1 MIRSRLSAPAA
12 LLSAALSLAASS
24 TVLAQQP
31 GTTDTEIKFGN
42 IMPYSGPASALS
54 VTGKVVAVYFDMIN
68 EKGGVN
74 GRKLNM
80 ISLDDGFSPPKTVEA
95 TRRLVENDNVA
106 FMFGTMGTA
115 PSSATAKYLNGA
127 KVLHL
132 FLISSASKW
141 NEPTTQPWLM
151 ALPWAPN
158 YVEEAGIEVRYARA
172 KNPNAR
178 FAILYQNDDAGKD
191 YLRGVKEALGAD
203 ADKTIAMA
211 TSFEVADPTVDSQ
224 VLTLANTKADVF
236 LIYSVTPR
244 ACAHAIRK
252 AHETGWR
259 PIRFI
264 SSGCANKE
272 TVMAPAGLEAA
283 AGIMSV
289 GALKPY
295 SADSTDP
302 DMVGYRDFMKA
313 RVPNVDPAN
322 FAAGY
327 GYMVAQA
334 LVVVLEQCKNDLSR
348 ANIMAQAANLK
359 NVSLSMLLPGITL
372 NTSPTDYR
380 PIKDGYMVEF
390 RDNQLVVISDLLRGG
405 S

>member
-1 MIRSRLSAPAA
+1 LPVTLSADAGP
-12 LLSAALSLAASS
+12 LYGMMLPNLISVS
-24 TVLAQQP
+24 VMP
-31 GTTDTEIKFGN
+31 GCWAE
-42 IMPYSGPASALS
+42 A
-54 VTGKVVAVYFDMIN
+54 
-68 EKGGVN
+68 GVN

-127 KVLHL
+127 KVPHL

-141 NEPTTQPWLM
+141 NEPATQPWLM

-158 YVEEAGIEVRYARA
+158 YVEEAGIEVRYARS
-172 KNPNAR
+172 KNPTAR

-203 ADKTIAMA
+203 ADKAIAMA
-211 TSFEVADPTVDSQ
+211 SSFEVADPTVDSQ
-224 VLTLANTKADVF
+224 ILTLANTKADVF
-236 LIYSVTPR
+236 MIYSVTPR
-244 ACAHAIRK
+244 ACAQSIRK
-252 AHETGWR
+252 AYETGWR

-264 SSGCANKE
+264 ASGCANKD
-272 TVMAPAGLEAA
+272 TVMVPAGLEASQ
-283 AGIMSV
+283 GIMSV
-289 GALKPY
+289 VSLKPY
-295 SADSTDP
+295 LADSKDP
-302 DMVGYRDFMKA
+302 GLVAYGDFMKA
-313 RVPNVDPAN
+313 RLPNVDPAN

-334 LVVVLEQCKNDLSR
+334 LIVVLEQCKNDLSR
-348 ANIMAQAANLK
+348 SNIMAQAANLK
-359 NVSLSMLLPGITL
+359 NVPLSMLLPGITL

-390 RDNQLVVISDLLRGG
+390 RDSQLAVISELLHGG

>member
-1 MIRSRLSAPAA
+1 MIRSSKSAPAA
-12 LLSAALSLAASS
+12 FLTLIVALAASNA
-24 TVLAQQP
+24 VFAQQP
-31 GTTDTEIKFGN
+31 GITDTEIKFGN

-54 VTGKVVAVYFDMIN
+54 VVGKVFTAYFDMVN

-80 ISLDDGFSPPKTVEA
+80 LSLDDAFSPPKTVEA
-95 TRRLVENDNVA
+95 TRRLVESDNVA

-127 KVLHL
+127 KVPHL

-141 NEPTTQPWLM
+141 NEPATQPWLM

-158 YVEEAGIEVRYARA
+158 YYEEAGIEIRYARA

-203 ADKTIAMA
+203 ADKAIAMA
-211 TSFEVADPTVDSQ
+211 SSFEVSDPSVDSQ
-224 VLTLANTKADVF
+224 ILTLANTKADVF

-244 ACAHAIRK
+244 ACAQAIRK

-259 PIRFI
+259 PMRFI
-264 SSGCANKE
+264 ASGCANKD
-272 TVMAPAGLEAA
+272 TVMVPAGLEASH
-283 AGIMSV
+283 GIMSV
-289 GALKPY
+289 VALKSYAP
-295 SADSTDP
+295 DSKDAG
-302 DMVGYRDFMKA
+302 VVAYGDFMKA
-313 RVPNVDPAN
+313 RLPNVDPAN

-390 RDNQLVVISDLLRGG
+390 RDNQLAVISELLRGG

>member
-1 MIRSRLSAPAA
+1 MIRSNKFVPAAFFSA
-12 LLSAALSLAASS
+12 LLSLTAAT
-24 TVLAQQP
+24 TVSAQQP
-31 GTTDTEIKFGN
+31 
-42 IMPYSGPASALS
+42 ALS
-54 VTGKVVAVYFDMIN
+54 VTGKAFAAYFDLVN

-95 TRRLVENDNVA
+95 TRRLVENDGVA

-127 KVLHL
+127 KVPHL

-141 NEPTTQPWLM
+141 NDPVNQPWLM

-158 YVEEAGIEVRYARA
+158 YVEEAGIEVRFARA
-172 KNPNAR
+172 RNPNAR

-203 ADKTIAMA
+203 ADKVIAMA

-224 VLTLANTKADVF
+224 ILTLANTKADVF

-244 ACAHAIRK
+244 ACAQAIRK

-264 SSGCANKE
+264 SSGGSGWNA
-272 TVMAPAGLEAA
+272 LAA
-283 AGIMSV
+283 ATLFSMCSTFGIPITV
-289 GALKPY
+289 
-295 SADSTDP
+295 
-302 DMVGYRDFMKA
+302 
-313 RVPNVDPAN
+313 
-322 FAAGY
+322 AATG
-327 GYMVAQA
+327 
-334 LVVVLEQCKNDLSR
+334 ND
-348 ANIMAQAANLK
+348 I
-359 NVSLSMLLPGITL
+359 
-372 NTSPTDYR
+372 
-380 PIKDGYMVEF
+380 E
-390 RDNQLVVISDLLRGG
+390 
-405 S
+405 

>member
-1 MIRSRLSAPAA
+1 MKHDPIEQVRPGLLFRAARSGRIATTAI
-12 LLSAALSLAASS
+12 
-24 TVLAQQP
+24 AQQP
-31 GTTDTEIKFGN
+31 GITDTEIKFGN

-54 VTGKVVAVYFDMIN
+54 VTGKVFAAYFDMIN

-127 KVLHL
+127 KVPHL

-141 NEPTTQPWLM
+141 NEPATQPWLM

-158 YVEEAGIEVRYARA
+158 YVEEAGIEVRYARS

-203 ADKTIAMA
+203 ADKAIAMA
-211 TSFEVADPTVDSQ
+211 SSFEVADPTVDSQ
-224 VLTLANTKADVF
+224 ILTLANTKADVF

-244 ACAHAIRK
+244 ACAQAIRK
-252 AHETGWR
+252 AYETGWR
-259 PIRFI
+259 PMRFI
-264 SSGCANKE
+264 SSGCANKD
-272 TVMAPAGLEAA
+272 TVFVPAGAR
-283 AGIMSV
+283 GI
-289 GALKPY
+289 
-295 SADSTDP
+295 D
-302 DMVGYRDFMKA
+302 
-313 RVPNVDPAN
+313 
-322 FAAGY
+322 
-327 GYMVAQA
+327 
-334 LVVVLEQCKNDLSR
+334 R
-348 ANIMAQAANLK
+348 A
-359 NVSLSMLLPGITL
+359 SCRSWP
-372 NTSPTDYR
+372 
-380 PIKDGYMVEF
+380 
-390 RDNQLVVISDLLRGG
+390 
-405 S
+405 

>member
-1 MIRSRLSAPAA
+1 MIRSSRSAPTA
-12 LLSAALSLAASS
+12 LLLAALSLSAWTAAS
-24 TVLAQQP
+24 AQQP
-31 GTTDTEIKFGN
+31 GITDTEIKFGN

-54 VTGKVVAVYFDMIN
+54 VTGKVFAAYFDMIN

-127 KVLHL
+127 KVPHL

-141 NEPTTQPWLM
+141 NEPATQPWLM

-158 YVEEAGIEVRYARA
+158 YVEEAGIEIRYARA

-203 ADKTIAMA
+203 ADKAIAMA
-211 TSFEVADPTVDSQ
+211 SSFEVADPTVDSQ
-224 VLTLANTKADVF
+224 ILTLANTKADVF

-244 ACAHAIRK
+244 ACAQAIRK
-252 AHETGWR
+252 AYETGWR
-259 PIRFI
+259 PMRFI
-264 SSGCANKE
+264 ASGCANKD
-272 TVMAPAGLEAA
+272 TVMVPAGLEASH
-283 AGIMSV
+283 GIMSV
-289 GALKPY
+289 VSLKPGLISY
-295 SADSTDP
+295 
-302 DMVGYRDFMKA
+302 GDFMKA
-313 RVPNVDPAN
+313 RLPNVDPAN

-359 NVSLSMLLPGITL
+359 NVELSMLLPGITL

-390 RDNQLVVISDLLRGG
+390 RDSQLVVISELLRGG

>member
-1 MIRSRLSAPAA
+1 MIRLSKSAPAIVLTA
-12 LLSAALSLAASS
+12 LLSLAAA
-24 TVLAQQP
+24 TAFAQQP
-31 GTTDTEIKFGN
+31 GITDTEIKFGN

-54 VTGKVVAVYFDMIN
+54 VVGKVFTAYFDMVN

-80 ISLDDGFSPPKTVEA
+80 LSLDDAFSPPKTVEA
-95 TRRLVENDNVA
+95 TRRLVESDNVA

-127 KVLHL
+127 EVPHL

-141 NEPTTQPWLM
+141 NDPATQPWLM

-158 YVEEAGIEVRYARA
+158 YVEEAGIDIRYARA
-172 KNPNAR
+172 RNPNAR

-191 YLRGVKEALGAD
+191 YLRGARDALGAD
-203 ADKTIAMA
+203 ADKAIALA
-211 TSFEVADPTVDSQ
+211 SSFEVSDPSVDSQ
-224 VLTLANTKADVF
+224 ILTLANTKADVF

-244 ACAHAIRK
+244 ACAQAIRK

-259 PIRFI
+259 PMRFI
-264 SSGCANKE
+264 SSGCANKD
-272 TVMAPAGLEAA
+272 TVMVPAGLEAA

-289 GALKPY
+289 VALKPY
-295 SADSTDP
+295 VPNSNDAGL
-302 DMVGYRDFMKA
+302 VAYADFMKA
-313 RVPNVDPAN
+313 RLPNVDPAN

-327 GYMVAQA
+327 GYMVSQA

-359 NVSLSMLLPGITL
+359 GVSLSMLLPGITL

-380 PIKDGYMVEF
+380 PIRDGYMVEF
-390 RDNQLVVISDLLRGG
+390 RDNQLAVISEMLRGG

>member
-1 MIRSRLSAPAA
+1 VIRTSQLAFAA
-12 LLSAALSLAASS
+12 LLSLSLCTPSA
-24 TVLAQQP
+24 AQQP
-31 GTTDTEIKFGN
+31 GITDTEIKFGN

-54 VTGKVVAVYFDMIN
+54 VTGKAFAGYFAMIN

-95 TRRLVENDNVA
+95 TRRLVEGDNVA

-127 KVLHL
+127 KVPHI

-141 NEPTTQPWLM
+141 NDPVNQPWLM

-158 YVEEAGIEVRYARA
+158 YVEEAGIEVRFALA
-172 KNPNAR
+172 KNPNAK

-191 YLRGVKEALGAD
+191 YLNGVKKALGAD
-203 ADKTIAMA
+203 ADKRIALA
-211 TSFEVADPTVDSQ
+211 SSFEVADPTVDSQ
-224 VLTLANTKADVF
+224 ILTLANTKADVF

-244 ACAHAIRK
+244 ACAQAIRK
-252 AHETGWR
+252 QHETGWR
-259 PIRFI
+259 PMRFI

-272 TVMAPAGLEAA
+272 LVMVPAGLEAA
-283 AGIMSV
+283 TGIMSV

-295 SADSTDP
+295 SSDAKDP
-302 DMVGYRDFMKA
+302 DIVAYREFMKA

-322 FAAGY
+322 LAAGY

-334 LVVVLEQCKNDLSR
+334 LVVVLEQCKNNLSR
-348 ANIMAQAANLK
+348 ENIMAQAANLK
-359 NVSLSMLLPGITL
+359 DVSLPLLLPGVKL
-372 NTSPTDYR
+372 NTTPSDYR

-390 RDNQLVVISDLLRGG
+390 RDNQFVVISELLRG

>member
-1 MIRSRLSAPAA
+1 MIRSSKSASTDFLTAFLAALLSLSLSAPAA
-12 LLSAALSLAASS
+12 
-24 TVLAQQP
+24 AQQP
-31 GTTDTEIKFGN
+31 GITETEINFGN

-54 VTGKVVAVYFDMIN
+54 VTGKAFAAYFHRVN

-95 TRRLVENDNVA
+95 TRRLVENDGVA

-115 PSSATAKYLNGA
+115 PRSATAKYLNGA
-127 KVLHL
+127 KVPHL

-141 NEPTTQPWLM
+141 NDPVNQPWLM

-158 YVEEAGIEVRYARA
+158 YVEEAGIEVRFARA

-178 FAILYQNDDAGKD
+178 FAVLYQNDDAGKD

-203 ADKTIAMA
+203 ADRAIAMA

-224 VLTLANTKADVF
+224 ILTLANTKADVF

-244 ACAHAIRK
+244 ARAQAIRK
-252 AHETGWR
+252 AHKTGWR
-259 PIRFI
+259 PMRFI
-264 SSGCANKE
+264 ASGCANKE
-272 TVMAPAGLEAA
+272 TVMVPAGLEAA

-289 GALKPY
+289 GSLKPY
-295 SADSTDP
+295 SADSKDP
-302 DMVGYRDFMKA
+302 DMVAYREFMKA

-322 FAAGY
+322 FAAEY

-334 LVVVLEQCKNDLSR
+334 LVVVLEQCKDNLSR
-348 ANIMAQAANLK
+348 DNIVAQAA
-359 NVSLSMLLPGITL
+359 
-372 NTSPTDYR
+372 
-380 PIKDGYMVEF
+380 
-390 RDNQLVVISDLLRGG
+390 
-405 S
+405 

>member
-1 MIRSRLSAPAA
+1 VIRSNQLAFAA
-12 LLSAALSLAASS
+12 LLSLAICAPAA
-24 TVLAQQP
+24 AQQP
-31 GTTDTEIKFGN
+31 GITDTEIKFGN

-54 VTGKVVAVYFDMIN
+54 VTGKAFAAYFDSVN

-95 TRRLVENDNVA
+95 TRRLVEGDNVA

-127 KVLHL
+127 KVPHI

-141 NEPTTQPWLM
+141 NDPQNQPWLM

-158 YVEEAGIEVRYARA
+158 YVEEAGIEVRFALA
-172 KNPNAR
+172 KNPNPK

-191 YLRGVKEALGAD
+191 YLNGVKKALGAD
-203 ADKTIAMA
+203 ADKRIALA
-211 TSFEVADPTVDSQ
+211 SSFEVADPTVDSQ
-224 VLTLANTKADVF
+224 ILTLANTKADVF

-244 ACAHAIRK
+244 ACAQAIRK
-252 AHETGWR
+252 QHETGWR
-259 PIRFI
+259 PMRFI

-272 TVMAPAGLEAA
+272 LVMVPAGLEAA
-283 AGIMSV
+283 TGIMSV

-295 SADSTDP
+295 SSDAKDP
-302 DMVGYRDFMKA
+302 DIVAYREFMKA

-322 FAAGY
+322 LAAGY

-334 LVVVLEQCKNDLSR
+334 LVVVLEQCKNNLSR
-348 ANIMAQAANLK
+348 ENIMAQAANLK
-359 NVSLSMLLPGITL
+359 DVSLPLLLPGVKL
-372 NTSPTDYR
+372 NTKPTDYR

-390 RDNQLVVISDLLRGG
+390 RDGQFAVISELLRGG

>member
-1 MIRSRLSAPAA
+1 MIRSSKFVPAFFASA
-12 LLSAALSLAASS
+12 LLSLGAATTA
-24 TVLAQQP
+24 TAQQP
-31 GTTDTEIKFGN
+31 GISDTEIKFGN

-54 VTGKVVAVYFDMIN
+54 VTGKAFAAYFDLIN
-68 EKGGVN
+68 EKGGIN

-95 TRRLVENDNVA
+95 TRRLVENDGVA

-127 KVLHL
+127 KVPHL

-141 NEPTTQPWLM
+141 NDPTNQRWLM

-158 YVEEAGIEVRYARA
+158 YVEEAGIEVRFARA

-203 ADKTIAMA
+203 ADKVIAMA
-211 TSFEVADPTVDSQ
+211 ASFEVADPTVDSQ
-224 VLTLANTKADVF
+224 ILTLANTKADVF

-244 ACAHAIRK
+244 ACAQAIRK
-252 AHETGWR
+252 AYETGWR
-259 PIRFI
+259 PMRFI

-272 TVMAPAGLEAA
+272 TVMVPAGLEAA
-283 AGIMSV
+283 TGIMSV

-295 SADSTDP
+295 SVDSTDA
-302 DMVGYRDFMKA
+302 DLVTYRDFMKA
-313 RVPNVDPAN
+313 RLPNIDPAN
-322 FAAGY
+322 MAAGY

-334 LVVVLEQCKNDLSR
+334 LIVVLTQCKNDLSR
-348 ANIMAQAANLK
+348 ENIMAQAANLK
-359 NVSLSMLLPGITL
+359 GVALPMLMPGVKL

-390 RDNQLVVISDLLRGG
+390 RDNQFNVISELLRGF
-405 S
+405 

>member
-1 MIRSRLSAPAA
+1 VIRSSSVAPAVF
-12 LLSAALSLAASS
+12 LAASLSLAAW
-24 TVLAQQP
+24 TPAAAQQP
-31 GTTDTEIKFGN
+31 GITDTEIKFGN

-54 VTGKVVAVYFDMIN
+54 VTGKVFAAYFDMIN

-95 TRRLVENDNVA
+95 TRRLVENDGVA

-127 KVLHL
+127 KVPHL

-141 NEPTTQPWLM
+141 NEPATQPWLM

-172 KNPNAR
+172 KNPSAR

-203 ADKTIAMA
+203 ADKAIAMA

-224 VLTLANTKADVF
+224 ILTLANTKADVF

-244 ACAHAIRK
+244 ACAQAVRK
-252 AHETGWR
+252 AYETGWR
-259 PIRFI
+259 PMRFI
-264 SSGCANKE
+264 ASGCANKD
-272 TVMAPAGLEAA
+272 TVMVPAGLEAA
-283 AGIMSV
+283 SGIMSV
-289 GALKPY
+289 VALKPY
-295 SADSTDP
+295 TPDSKDA
-302 DMVGYRDFMKA
+302 GILAYADFMKA
-313 RVPNVDPAN
+313 HVPNVDPAN

-359 NVSLSMLLPGITL
+359 NVSLSLLLPGITL

-390 RDNQLVVISDLLRGG
+390 RDSQLVVISDLLHGG

>member
-1 MIRSRLSAPAA
+1 MIRSSKSAPAFFLTA
-12 LLSAALSLAASS
+12 LLSFAAVTAAS
-24 TVLAQQP
+24 AQQP
-31 GTTDTEIKFGN
+31 GITDAEIKFGN

-54 VTGKVVAVYFDMIN
+54 VTGKVFAAYFDMIN

-95 TRRLVENDNVA
+95 TRRLVESDNVA

-127 KVLHL
+127 KVPHL

-141 NEPTTQPWLM
+141 NEPATQPWLM

-158 YVEEAGIEVRYARA
+158 YVEEAGIEIRYARS

-191 YLRGVKEALGAD
+191 YLRGVKEALGPD
-203 ADKTIAMA
+203 ADKAIAMA
-211 TSFEVADPTVDSQ
+211 SSFEVADPTVDSQ
-224 VLTLANTKADVF
+224 ILTLANTKADVF

-244 ACAHAIRK
+244 ACAQAIRK

-259 PIRFI
+259 PMRFI
-264 SSGCANKE
+264 SSGCANKD
-272 TVMAPAGLEAA
+272 TVFVPAGIEAA
-283 AGIMSV
+283 TGIMSV
-289 GALKPY
+289 VALKSY
-295 SADSTDP
+295 SHDSKDA
-302 DMVGYRDFMKA
+302 GILAYADFMKA
-313 RVPNVDPAN
+313 RLPNVDPAN

-359 NVSLSMLLPGITL
+359 NVPLSMLLPGITL

-380 PIKDGYMVEF
+380 PIREGYMVEF
-390 RDNQLVVISDLLRGG
+390 RDNQLAVISELLRG